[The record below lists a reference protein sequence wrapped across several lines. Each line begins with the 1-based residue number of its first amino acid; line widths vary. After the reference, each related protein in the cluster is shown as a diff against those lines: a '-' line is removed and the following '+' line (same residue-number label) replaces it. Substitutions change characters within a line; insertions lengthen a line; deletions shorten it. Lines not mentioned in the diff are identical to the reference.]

1 MSYDEGTAGSGTD
14 VAGASWAEHAV
25 SASSTTSIAPTFPT
39 IDTIVPEAV
48 VDAAD
53 FQLMHDSMLGE
64 FRQALANC
72 QLALATANAQNKV
85 KDRIIAELRAELE
98 PQA

>member
-1 MSYDEGTAGSGTD
+1 MD
-14 VAGASWAEHAV
+14 
-25 SASSTTSIAPTFPT
+25 PN
-39 IDTIVPEAV
+39 
-48 VDAAD
+48 D

-85 KDRIIAELRAELE
+85 KDQIIAELRAELE
-98 PQA
+98 PTPDTTG